1 MEITPERILVI
12 KLSSLGDIVHALPA
26 VSALRHRFPHAR
38 LTWLVKDVWAPIL
51 DGNPDIDEV
60 LFLNV
65 SWRNWPDVIRTLR
78 SRRFDLVVDFQGLF
92 RSGLLSAITG
102 ATTRVGFARAREGAT
117 WFYTHHVPLPEDKP
131 STWRLLEVHAV
142 DRNLAITAFLGGKS
156 SIPVFHLPQ
165 VSADRLAID
174 TMLQGA
180 EVQDHE
186 QLIALAPW
194 SRSAI
199 KSWPHSRFVDLA
211 RELVQWPNVRVV
223 LLGGTSD
230 ASSAGEFDI
239 LVSQGLINLV
249 GRLSLRQLPPLLGK
263 MHLLIGNDSALL
275 HLAAG
280 VGTPVLGIFGPTH
293 PKATGPYPLES
304 HAVLRTDL
312 PCSPCGN
319 RRCRNP
325 FYLECLQSLTVGHLL
340 HEVEIIVRG
349 LSNRR
354 DTIPFSQHHSRMES

>member
-1 MEITPERILVI
+1 MEITPQRILVI

-26 VSALRHRFPHAR
+26 VSALRHRFPHSR
-38 LTWLVKDVWAPIL
+38 LTWLVKEVWAPIL
-51 DGNPDIDEV
+51 EGNPDIDEILSV
-60 LFLNV
+60 NV
-65 SWRNWPDVIRTLR
+65 SWRNWPEVIRTLR
-78 SRRFDLVVDFQGLF
+78 SGRFDLVVDFQGLF

-142 DRNLAITAFLGGKS
+142 DRNLALTGFLGGES

-165 VSADRLAID
+165 FSTDLRAID
-174 TMLQGA
+174 TILQSA

-186 QLIALAPW
+186 QLVALAPW
-194 SRSAI
+194 TRSAI
-199 KSWPHSRFVDLA
+199 KAWPHNRFVDLA

-223 LLGGTSD
+223 ILGGPSD
-230 ASSAGEFDI
+230 VSSAGEFDI
-239 LVSQGLINLV
+239 LASQGLINLV
-249 GRLSLRQLPPLLGK
+249 GKLSLRQLPPLLGR

-280 VGTPVLGIFGPTH
+280 VGTPVLAIFGPTH
-293 PKATGPYPLES
+293 PKATGPYPVES

-325 FYLECLQSLTVGHLL
+325 NYLECLQSLSVDHLL
-340 HEVEIIVRG
+340 REVEKIVRG
-349 LSNRR
+349 LSNQKG
-354 DTIPFSQHHSRMES
+354 DLSFFEPHARMES

>member
-1 MEITPERILVI
+1 MDITPQRILVI

-26 VSALRHRFPHAR
+26 VSALRHRFPHSR

-51 DGNPDIDEV
+51 EGNPDIDEV
-60 LFLNV
+60 LSVNV
-65 SWRNWPDVIRTLR
+65 SWRNWPDLIRTLR
-78 SRRFDLVVDFQGLF
+78 SGLFDLVVDFQGLF

-102 ATTRVGFARAREGAT
+102 AATRVGFARAREGAT

-142 DRNLAITAFLGGKS
+142 DRNLAIAGFLGEKLS
-156 SIPVFHLPQ
+156 TPVFHLPQ
-165 VSADRLAID
+165 FSADRVAID

-194 SRSAI
+194 TRSAI
-199 KSWPHSRFVDLA
+199 KSWPHKRFVDLV

-223 LLGGTSD
+223 LLGGPSDTTS
-230 ASSAGEFDI
+230 AEEFDI
-239 LVSQGLINLV
+239 LASQGLINLV
-249 GRLSLRQLPPLLGK
+249 GRLSLRQLPPLLRR
-263 MHLLIGNDSALL
+263 MQLLIGNDSAPL

-280 VGTPVLGIFGPTH
+280 VGTPVLAIFGPTH
-293 PKATGPYPLES
+293 PNATGPYPLEK
-304 HAVLRTDL
+304 HTVLRTEL

-325 FYLECLQSLTVGHLL
+325 NYLECLQSLSVDHLL
-340 HEVEIIVRG
+340 REVETILRA
-349 LSNRR
+349 LSNRGG
-354 DTIPFSQHHSRMES
+354 DHAFFEPHARMKS